1 MSDKSKYSSGT
12 DPLEGPPANPAVFP
26 CVMLG
31 TAMFLGVPLYLGDV
45 EGRLSGLFVSS
56 QTAVSFYRTAG
67 AISITAAH
75 GFAMAMNGNARK
87 VFQVPHPKQSTEVA
101 YLNAGRG
108 YYNMVEHLPF
118 FLLNCY
124 LASEATPCIA
134 GVASVL
140 FGVGRILYTKDYA
153 YGGPTARSR
162 GFMMATM
169 SSMACLGVAVC
180 NSVLF
185 PF

>member
-1 MSDKSKYSSGT
+1 MSDKSKYSSLT
-12 DPLEGPPANPAVFP
+12 DPPEGPPANPAVFP

-31 TAMFLGVPLYLGDV
+31 TAMFLGVPLYLGGV
-45 EGRLSGLFVSS
+45 EGRLSGLFDSS
-56 QTAVSFYRTAG
+56 RTAVSFYRTVG

-75 GFAMAMNGNARK
+75 GFSMAMNGNARK

-108 YYNMVEHLPF
+108 YCNMVEHMPF
-118 FLLNCY
+118 FLLNCF
-124 LASEATPCIA
+124 LALEAAPCIA
-134 GVASVL
+134 GVASIL
-140 FGVGRILYTKDYA
+140 FGIGRILYTKDYA
-153 YGGPTARSR
+153 YAGPKARSR
-162 GFMMATM
+162 GFMLATM
-169 SSMACLGVAVC
+169 SSMLCLGLAVC